1 MRYPIGKDATC
12 LGQQALGLS
21 RKGDGV
27 KICRYDYPP
36 GSTHRCKAAEKSG
49 PWRGMILLDKSPLRP
64 NHTFSKK
71 LFMSEESDS
80 EVQLGSPAPDFRL
93 LASNNQQIGLEDFR
107 GKANMVLFFVR
118 EYG

>member
-1 MRYPIGKDATC
+1 
-12 LGQQALGLS
+12 
-21 RKGDGV
+21 
-27 KICRYDYPP
+27 
-36 GSTHRCKAAEKSG
+36 
-49 PWRGMILLDKSPLRP
+49 
-64 NHTFSKK
+64 
-71 LFMSEESDS
+71 MSEESDS